1 VLRID
6 TVSKGADHEAFTGA
20 DARVARERLGMTQFQ
35 VAVELGVTPQHVSNF
50 ENGRYALGR
59 RLRVQLAELLG
70 LPIDPDD
77 VPQPTVLDEIR
88 AEQAA
93 TAELLRQTNDRLE
106 ELSRLMTQLLE
117 SSNQASAASQRLRRA
132 QRPSH

>member
-1 VLRID
+1 MLRID

-77 VPQPTVLDEIR
+77 VPQPTVLDELN
-88 AEQAA
+88 A
-93 TAELLRQTNDRLE
+93 RQDVMDAKLDRLADAFASVSAQLADLAAAVADLAE
-106 ELSRLMTQLLE
+106 DSR
-117 SSNQASAASQRLRRA
+117 RLRRG
-132 QRPSH
+132 R